1 MCFEASN
8 NIQKS
13 MLGEQFAYEFKEFK
27 IVLPR
32 FHKSNFFHQLFII
45 VESAGI

>member
-1 MCFEASN
+1 MCFEAYN

-13 MLGEQFAYEFKEFK
+13 MLGEQFVYEFKEFK
-27 IVLPR
+27 IILTR

-45 VESAGI
+45 VESVGI